1 MRRMTRDARLNAS
14 DLIRP
19 ACRRSTIMCMSYSSK
34 HFSTYTYIGSLLQLH
49 NKYVQCTRALNI
61 CTTNHW
67 NMLNRVQ
74 WQGHSCWLWRFQWRD
89 RIWATKKRVH
99 APSPPIHAGHPIP
112 STQLGVC
119 LSDNM
124 PCFVFRILY
133 PVFCI
138 QLKLIL
144 DMCLCDDN
152 QCFVIKCVLLHSTD
166 VLWFVQL
173 NLNWG
178 IPTNYLI

>member
-1 MRRMTRDARLNAS
+1 
-14 DLIRP
+14 
-19 ACRRSTIMCMSYSSK
+19 MS
-34 HFSTYTYIGSLLQLH
+34 
-49 NKYVQCTRALNI
+49 I
-61 CTTNHW
+61 CTTDHW
-67 NMLNRVQ
+67 NMLNRVE

-99 APSPPIHAGHPIP
+99 APPPIHAGHPIP

-144 DMCLCDDN
+144 DVYLCDDN
-152 QCFVIKCVLLHSTD
+152 QCFVLKCVLLHSTD
-166 VLWFVQL
+166 VLWFIQL
-173 NLNWG
+173 NLRYSNKIYNLNIVNCFDTAELWLCHMVSG
-178 IPTNYLI
+178 FFSWASEDVTALVHTQKC